1 MTDIQKRLC
10 AMQDKEY
17 RSFQSRLMPTVN
29 PDKIIGVRVPQI
41 RELARNVMKNEPELV
56 ATFLQELPHHYY
68 EEDNLHVLLVNR
80 TKDFTTCLMQVE
92 AFLPH
97 LDNWAT
103 CDSFRPQSFTRH
115 RQQVLAKARDWMTS
129 AHCYTVRFGIGC
141 MMSYFLDK
149 DFSPEQLELVGGIP
163 SEEYYVRMMQAWYFA
178 TALAKQYRPTLTYLS
193 KNNLEVWTHN
203 KAIQKA
209 LESHRITTEQKT
221 LLRKMKRT
229 DKRN

>member
-1 MTDIQKRLC
+1 MTDIQKRLY

-41 RELARNVMKNEPELV
+41 RELARDVMKNEPELV
-56 ATFLQELPHHYY
+56 ATFLQELPHQYY
-68 EEDNLHVLLVNR
+68 EEDNLHVFLVNR
-80 TKDFTTCLMQVE
+80 TKDFDACLMQVE

-103 CDSFRPQSFTRH
+103 CDSFRPEVFRQH
-115 RQQVLAKARDWMTS
+115 RQQVLAKARGWMES
-129 AHCYTVRFGIGC
+129 GHCYTVRFGIGC
-141 MMSYFLDK
+141 MMSYFLDE

-178 TALAKQYRPTLTYLS
+178 TALAKQYQPTLAYLG

-203 KAIQKA
+203 KTIQKA
-209 LESHRITTEQKT
+209 VESHRITAEQKA
-221 LLRKMKRT
+221 LLRKMKRS
-229 DKRN
+229 

>member
-1 MTDIQKRLC
+1 MTDIQKRLY

-29 PDKIIGVRVPQI
+29 PDKIIGVRIPKI
-41 RELARNVMKNEPELV
+41 RELARDVIKNEPGIAADFLV
-56 ATFLQELPHHYY
+56 ELPHHYY
-68 EEDNLHVLLVNR
+68 EEDNLHVFLVNR
-80 TKDFTTCLMQVE
+80 TKDFDACLMQVE

-103 CDSFRPQSFTRH
+103 CDSFRPQSFARH
-115 RQQVLAKARDWMTS
+115 RQQVLAKARGWMTS
-129 AHCYTVRFGIGC
+129 DHCYTVRFGIGC

-149 DFSPEQLELVGGIP
+149 DFSPEQLELVGEIS

-178 TALAKQYRPTLTYLS
+178 TALAKQYQPTLAYLG

-203 KAIQKA
+203 KTIQKA
-209 LESHRITTEQKT
+209 VESHRITAEQKA
-221 LLRKMKRT
+221 LLRKMKRS
-229 DKRN
+229 

>member
-1 MTDIQKRLC
+1 MTDIQKRLY

-41 RELARNVMKNEPELV
+41 RELARDVMKNEPELV
-56 ATFLQELPHHYY
+56 ATFLQELPHQYY
-68 EEDNLHVLLVNR
+68 EEDNLHVFLVNR
-80 TKDFTTCLMQVE
+80 TKDFATCLMQVE

-103 CDSFRPQSFTRH
+103 CDSFRPEVFRQH
-115 RQQVLAKARDWMTS
+115 RQQVLAKARGWMES
-129 AHCYTVRFGIGC
+129 GHCYTVRFGIGC
-141 MMSYFLDK
+141 MMSYFLDE

-209 LESHRITTEQKT
+209 VESHRITTEQKA
-221 LLRKMKRT
+221 LLRKMKRS
-229 DKRN
+229 

>member
-1 MTDIQKRLC
+1 MTDIQKRLY

-41 RELARNVMKNEPELV
+41 RELARDVMKNEPELV
-56 ATFLQELPHHYY
+56 ATFLQELPHQYY
-68 EEDNLHVLLVNR
+68 EEDNLHVFLVNR
-80 TKDFTTCLMQVE
+80 TKDFDACLMQVE

-103 CDSFRPQSFTRH
+103 CDSFRPEVFRQH
-115 RQQVLAKARDWMTS
+115 RQQVLAKARGWMES
-129 AHCYTVRFGIGC
+129 GHCYTVRFGIGC
-141 MMSYFLDK
+141 MMSYFLDE
-149 DFSPEQLELVGGIP
+149 DFSPEQLELVGGIS

-178 TALAKQYRPTLTYLS
+178 TALAKQYQPTLAYLG

-209 LESHRITTEQKT
+209 VESHRITAEQKA
-221 LLRKMKRT
+221 LLRKMKRS
-229 DKRN
+229 

>member
-1 MTDIQKRLC
+1 MTDIQKRLY

-41 RELARNVMKNEPELV
+41 RELARDVKKNEPELV
-56 ATFLQELPHHYY
+56 ATFLQELPHQYY
-68 EEDNLHVLLVNR
+68 EEDNLHVFLVNR
-80 TKDFTTCLMQVE
+80 TKDFDACLMQVE

-103 CDSFRPQSFTRH
+103 CDSFRPEVFRQH
-115 RQQVLAKARDWMTS
+115 RQQVLAKARGWMES
-129 AHCYTVRFGIGC
+129 GHCYTVRFGIGC
-141 MMSYFLDK
+141 MMSYFLDE
-149 DFSPEQLELVGGIP
+149 DFSPEQLELVGGIS

-178 TALAKQYRPTLTYLS
+178 TALAKQYQPTLAYLG

-209 LESHRITTEQKT
+209 VESHRITAEQKA
-221 LLRKMKRT
+221 LLRKMKRS
-229 DKRN
+229 

>member
-1 MTDIQKRLC
+1 MTDIQKRLY

-29 PDKIIGVRVPQI
+29 PDKIIGVRVPKI
-41 RELARNVMKNEPELV
+41 RELARDVIKNEPELV
-56 ATFLQELPHHYY
+56 ATFLQELPHQYY
-68 EEDNLHVLLVNR
+68 EEDNLHVFLVNH
-80 TKDFTTCLMQVE
+80 TKDFATCLMQVE

-103 CDSFRPQSFTRH
+103 CDSFRPQSFARH
-115 RQQVLAKARDWMTS
+115 RQQVLAKARGWMTS
-129 AHCYTVRFGIGC
+129 DHCYTVRFGIGC

-209 LESHRITTEQKT
+209 VESHRITTEQKA
-221 LLRKMKRT
+221 LLRKMKRS
-229 DKRN
+229 